1 MPATVREGSMKARP
15 LLALMFAC
23 VSGLAH
29 SQPLP
34 VPCARDD
41 RACALAAGKAHP
53 VKRMA
58 FWKARFAQPVE
69 ERAGVAPPELVQF
82 LALDVIHQAIP
93 TDPRA
98 ANAHPEVL
106 AEVRAALAGLPQPV
120 KRRLSE
126 RLAGIYLAEDF
137 GGTGFTDTIA
147 DESGTRVAA
156 FVVLDPKVLE
166 KRAAND
172 WATWKESS
180 PFMPDPRHAL
190 HATLED
196 AAHDDRAQAIQYIL
210 LHELGHVLSVGEHF
224 HPDWNLAPAQIP
236 AGERDPFFDLSWG
249 IDRANSTYVN
259 RFAEQLPEAKR
270 VRYYFGPKLAAAE
283 MADTYRHLGKT
294 AFPTLYATTVP
305 GDDFAEAF
313 ANYVHVVMLHKP
325 FEIAILEDGKV
336 VERYGSCWDEARCA
350 AKRKILEEFLR

>member
-1 MPATVREGSMKARP
+1 MKGPA
-15 LLALMFAC
+15 LLALLFVC
-23 VSGLAH
+23 ISGLAYP
-29 SQPLP
+29 QPLSI
-34 VPCARDD
+34 PCARND

-58 FWKARFAQPVE
+58 FWQARFALPVE

-82 LALDVIHQAIP
+82 LALDVIHQGIP
-93 TDPRA
+93 AEPRA
-98 ANAHPEVL
+98 TNAYPEVL
-106 AEVRAALAGLPQPV
+106 ADVRAALAGLPPTV

-166 KRAAND
+166 KRTAND

-180 PFMPDPRHAL
+180 PFTPDPRYAL
-190 HATLED
+190 RATLED
-196 AAHDDRAQAIQYIL
+196 AAHDTRGQAIQYIL

-224 HPDWNLAPAQIP
+224 HPDWNLAPSQIP
-236 AGERDPFFDLSWG
+236 AGESDPFFDLSWD
-249 IDRANSTYVN
+249 IDRAGSNYVN
-259 RFAEQLPEAKR
+259 RFAGELPEAKR
-270 VRYYFGPKLAAAE
+270 VRYYFGAKLAAAE
-283 MADTYRHLGKT
+283 MADTYRHLEKT
-294 AFPTLYATTVP
+294 AFPTLYATTHP

-336 VERYGSCWDEARCA
+336 VKRYGPCWEEPRCA
-350 AKRKILEEFLR
+350 AKRRILEDFLR